1 MKVKNFFTILLSSAS
16 IFTYSSYASDVELLK
31 QARQYFSP
39 LPEVFPSDNNP
50 LTPEKIKL
58 GKILFYEP
66 RVSID
71 GATSCSKCHPLTL
84 YGADGLKKAQGNN
97 GKINP
102 RNAPTVLNS
111 AGQITQHW
119 RGDRKDVEDQ
129 AKRALLGKGSFGA
142 PSYEWVEN
150 KLKSIKGYK
159 ELFKKAFPNEKDPIT
174 VDNFAKA
181 IGAWERTLSTPS
193 RFDKFLNGYVNAL
206 NEQEKRGLK
215 KFISIGCASC
225 HQGALLGGT
234 MYQKFGVVEP
244 YWKYTK
250 SEKIDLGR
258 YSVTKKEEDK
268 YVFKVPPLRNVA
280 KTAPYFHDGS
290 VWSLKDAIKIM
301 AKVQLGKDLSK
312 EDIEDIYAFLK
323 SLTGELSEDI
333 KTIPVLPS
341 YN

>member
-1 MKVKNFFTILLSSAS
+1 MKKIVLAILLFIEVSLAG
-16 IFTYSSYASDVELLK
+16 DVQLLNEAK
-31 QARQYFSP
+31 KYFQP
-39 LPEVFPSDNNP
+39 LPKIFPSDNNP
-50 LTPEKIKL
+50 LTKAKIKL

-84 YGADGLKKAQGNN
+84 YGADGLEKAQGNN

-102 RNAPTVLNS
+102 RNAPTVLNA

-129 AKRALLGKGSFGA
+129 AKKALLGKGSFGA

-150 KLKSIKGYK
+150 KIESIKGYK
-159 ELFKKAFPNEKDPIT
+159 ILFKKAFPNNKNPIT

-193 RFDKFLNGYVNAL
+193 RFDRFLNGYVGAL
-206 NEQEKRGLK
+206 TDKEKRGLK
-215 KFISIGCASC
+215 KFIKMGCASC
-225 HQGALLGGT
+225 HNGALLGGN

-244 YWKYTK
+244 YWKKKKKKKNYEVQNK
-250 SEKIDLGR
+250 KK
-258 YSVTKKEEDK
+258 KKEEDK
-268 YVFKVPPLRNVA
+268 YIFKVPPLRNVA

-290 VWSLKDAIKIM
+290 VWSLKEAIRIM
-301 AKVQLGKDLSK
+301 AKVQLGKDLTI

-323 SLTGELSEDI
+323 SLTGKLSRDMR
-333 KTIPVLPS
+333 TIPTLPS
-341 YN
+341 LN

>member
-1 MKVKNFFTILLSSAS
+1 MKKILFSTLVLFSLS
-16 IFTYSSYASDVELLK
+16 TASDVQLLNE
-31 QARQYFSP
+31 ARNYFQP
-39 LPEVFPSDNNP
+39 LPEVFPSDENP
-50 LTPEKIKL
+50 LTEEKIKL

-71 GATSCSKCHPLTL
+71 GATSCSKCHPIEL
-84 YGADGLKKAQGNN
+84 YGADGLRKAQGNN

-102 RNAPTVLNS
+102 RNAPTVLNA

-142 PSYEWVEN
+142 PSYKWVEN

-159 ELFKKAFPNEKDPIT
+159 ELFKKAFPDEKDPIT

-193 RFDKFLNGYVNAL
+193 RFDKFLNGHVNAL
-206 NEQEKRGLK
+206 TKKEKRGLK
-215 KFISIGCASC
+215 KFIEIGCASC
-225 HQGALLGGT
+225 HNGSLLGGT
-234 MYQKFGVVEP
+234 MYQKFGIYEP

-250 SEKIDLGR
+250 SKKTDEGR
-258 YSVTKKEEDK
+258 YNITKKEEDK

-280 KTAPYFHDGS
+280 MTAPYFHDGS
-290 VWSLKDAIKIM
+290 VDSLKDAIWIM
-301 AKVQLGKDLSK
+301 AKVELNKDLSPQ
-312 EDIEDIYAFLK
+312 DIDDIYAFLK
-323 SLTGELSEDI
+323 SLTGKLSKDI
-333 KTIPVLPS
+333 KTVPILPPL
-341 YN
+341 N